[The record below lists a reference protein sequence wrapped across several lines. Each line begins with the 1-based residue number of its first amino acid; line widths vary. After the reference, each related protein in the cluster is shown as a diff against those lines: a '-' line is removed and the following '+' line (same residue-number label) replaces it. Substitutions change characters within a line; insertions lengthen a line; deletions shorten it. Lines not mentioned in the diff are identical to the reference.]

1 MRPVG
6 FPANLA
12 ELTPDLLTAVL
23 AEREPDVRVEAIR
36 IVEHA
41 RCGDGLASTAD
52 RVTLDLDYAP
62 GCAADLPSRMVLKTI
77 LLHRTLRF
85 GMPVILGLARALSR
99 MDRVPL
105 LGGNARPVT
114 FSVIN
119 LYQRFFP
126 HAPEAMYANEV
137 RFYRD
142 IRPELEI
149 EAPRAFGGVFDDGN
163 GQFGILMEDLS
174 LRSAR
179 FPNATTPVS
188 HDEVAGLLST
198 LATLHARF
206 WQTPRFDADLRWVPT
221 TSRGGMYP
229 VFDAIGL
236 DLIRDQVRKNAFK
249 QKLLAPLKRSL
260 DQLWQDTWRVQSL
273 FDEGPV
279 TLCHGDSHIAN
290 TYLLPGA
297 RGGLLDWQLMVKGSW
312 AHDVTYLIVTALEP
326 EERRKH
332 ERELIAHYLQE
343 LRRRG
348 VDGAPEE
355 DEAWL
360 RYRQAVVWGIV
371 IGWLITP
378 PQNYGEAITAA
389 NIRRLVTA
397 ALDLETFAVVE

>member
-1 MRPVG
+1 VA

-12 ELTPDLLTAVL
+12 DLTPDLLTTVL
-23 AEREPDVRVEAIR
+23 AERRPGVRVDKVRVLERAK
-36 IVEHA
+36 
-41 RCGDGLASTAD
+41 CGDGLASTAD
-52 RVTLDLDYAP
+52 RVALGLDYMP
-62 GCAADLPSRMVLKTI
+62 GCEADLPARMVLKTI

-85 GMPVILGLARALSR
+85 GMPVILGLARTLSR
-99 MDRVPL
+99 LDRVPM
-105 LGGNARPVT
+105 LGSRARPLT
-114 FSVIN
+114 FSVVN

-137 RFYRD
+137 HFYRD

-149 EAPRAFGGVFDDGN
+149 EAPRAFGSVFDESN
-163 GQFGILMEDLS
+163 GQFGILMEDLT
-174 LRSAR
+174 LRAAR

-188 HDEVAGLLST
+188 SDEVAGLLST
-198 LATLHARF
+198 LAALHARF
-206 WQTPRFDADLRWVPT
+206 WQSPRFDADLRWLPT
-221 TSRGGMYP
+221 TSRGGMFP

-249 QKLLAPLKRSL
+249 QELLAPLNRSL
-260 DQLWQDTWRVQSL
+260 EQLWQDTWKVQSL
-273 FDEGPV
+273 FDAGPV

-297 RGGLLDWQLMVKGSW
+297 QGGLLDWQLMVKGSW
-312 AHDVTYLIVTALEP
+312 AHDLTYLIVTALEP
-326 EERRKH
+326 EARRTH

-343 LRRRG
+343 LRSRG
-348 VDGAPEE
+348 VQGAPGDE
-355 DEAWL
+355 EAWL

-378 PQNYGEAITAA
+378 PQNYGRAITEA

-397 ALDLETFAVVE
+397 ALDLETFAAVG